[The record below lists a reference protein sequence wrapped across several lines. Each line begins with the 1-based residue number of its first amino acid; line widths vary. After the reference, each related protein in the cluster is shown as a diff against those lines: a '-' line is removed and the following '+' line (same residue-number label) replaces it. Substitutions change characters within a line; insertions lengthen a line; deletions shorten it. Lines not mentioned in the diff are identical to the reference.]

1 MLIILS
7 IYDLFCNFYFFLFF
21 SANLHSSNFINERN
35 FFSFRQNFLALFF
48 CWFTLKIKVSLLPF
62 LLYIKGH
69 LIMYAQ
75 SGTPTSHLAQWLHYG
90 ITFIF
95 SFLRTLR
102 FLLHLIKFF
111 FYSFLADVFNLTV
124 LKNFEI
130 FRNVQRWSCPRN
142 ICSLFAIYWSE
153 YWDYLRE
160 IIYTREYFYF
170 PFRRLSDL
178 SRHVLLTSS
187 SS

>member
-21 SANLHSSNFINERN
+21 SANLHSSNFLNERN

-48 CWFTLKIKVSLLPF
+48 CWFTFKIKVSLLPF

-111 FYSFLADVFNLTV
+111 FIHSLLTFSIWQCWKISKFFEMFNVDHV
-124 LKNFEI
+124 LEI
-130 FRNVQRWSCPRN
+130 FALYLLFIDQN
-142 ICSLFAIYWSE
+142 IETIYARLFIPENIFTFLFA
-153 YWDYLRE
+153 D
-160 IIYTREYFYF
+160 
-170 PFRRLSDL
+170 
-178 SRHVLLTSS
+178 
-187 SS
+187 